1 MRRRMIVAV
10 PMMLLCL
17 LCACGGKANDPLQ
30 APVDFRAEL
39 LAHGGC
45 AFELEALAET
55 DGQTWALTLACGL
68 DTEGN
73 GTVKVLAPESI
84 AGIAAVTDGET
95 GSLVFEDLCLGLGTL
110 PGTELAPAAAPGRLV
125 RAWARDW
132 IASAGTE
139 DGALLACYEDGSLT
153 VRTWFDIS
161 QIPVRAELSVDGK
174 TQFTAEIRNFQ
185 WKAGTNDEITEEDL
199 G

>member
-1 MRRRMIVAV
+1 MRRRNLFLAV

-17 LCACGGKANDPLQ
+17 LCACNNKANDPLQ
-30 APVDFRAEL
+30 APVDFRTEL

-55 DGQTWALTLACGL
+55 DGQSWALTLACDL
-68 DTEGN
+68 DAEGR
-73 GTVKVLAPESI
+73 GTVRVLAPESI

-95 GSLVFEDLCLGLGTL
+95 GSLVYEDLCLGLGTL

-139 DGALLACYEDGSLT
+139 DGALQACYEDGSLR
-153 VRTWFDIS
+153 VRTWFNAENVPI
-161 QIPVRAELSVDGK
+161 RAELSVDGK
-174 TQFTAEIRNFQ
+174 TRFQAEIQSFT
-185 WKAGTNDEITEEDL
+185 WKETP
-199 G
+199 